1 MKKSEL
7 KKLIKE
13 QYESL
18 NEVSLGKQLAGI
30 ITPNLSPE
38 DFYDYIEEYATSSED
53 FGFPT
58 LDLEAIEDAFDMIQ
72 KYKPIDLNTHELKNS
87 QIYKDYMSGAK
98 TLANEEVEKPK
109 VDIKS
114 LVVNVITSK
123 LGGIHKPHQNMGDP
137 YKINTKDPK
146 AVLQVFKED
155 ESLKQFQP
163 WYEKSLESI
172 IIGEPGGQVKV
183 MLSYVP
189 TKGMVKV
196 F

>member
-13 QYESL
+13 E
-18 NEVSLGKQLAGI
+18 
-30 ITPNLSPE
+30 LS
-38 DFYDYIEEYATSSED
+38 
-53 FGFPT
+53 
-58 LDLEAIEDAFDMIQ
+58 
-72 KYKPIDLNTHELKNS
+72 
-87 QIYKDYMSGAK
+87 
-98 TLANEEVEKPK
+98 KPK

-137 YKINTKDPK
+137 YKVNTKDPK
-146 AVLQVFKED
+146 MVLTTFRED
-155 ESLKQFQP
+155 ESLRDFQP

-172 IIGEPGGQVKV
+172 IIGEPGNQIKV